1 MKKLL
6 LLIFA
11 VASTLGFAQTQV
23 APFLTPAP
31 QFFDANGNPL
41 TGGKVCF
48 FAAGTTTPQA
58 TYSEST
64 GTTLNSNPVVL
75 NSAGFP
81 QSGAIF
87 LTTAAYKIVTAASTA
102 NSQCSPAISTV
113 DNVTWSNLASTL
125 TTLTVNGAT
134 KVASGTAATSGANQS
149 SPNNSTCGNYW
160 NGTASAQDCWA
171 WTDTFGTG
179 TNPTSTLTLTHSG
192 SSGTTALNFAPPLTF
207 GTINVTGN
215 ASVGNNLA
223 VTNNATVGGTL
234 GVTGLSTVGS
244 SSVTGNETVGGTFG
258 VTGLSTLAS
267 LTVTGN
273 TTFSVLNA
281 NNIESVIY
289 ADQATGAD
297 CGAKINA
304 QDVALGSNPG
314 QIVVNRACGTTW
326 TTAVS
331 LGANHSLVF
340 NQPGL
345 FTLSAA
351 VTMGQGS
358 AMSGLPNSTVGNPC
372 DNLAGTCLRAANTS
386 NLSALVIVSGSG
398 VIIRNVSLDG
408 NKANN
413 PTGGVGLK
421 TNLSARTKLENMWIE
436 NFPSHGWWVVSSGTS
451 NQSAVPKVSSSVFLN
466 NSGDGVY
473 IVGSSDFFAQDSNEF
488 ESNGIKASVNTSAG
502 GVATFVSGSAWS
514 SDASLVGT
522 LVQING
528 IPCQVS
534 AVTLTTFSTAHC
546 RSSVNSLTGAIV
558 YWGGGIELSDSGAAR
573 IIGSDFGG
581 NFGPSIVMY
590 GVGAGLTSIQ
600 NQVVA
605 NQFGN
610 NFTQEIMVLADG
622 IGDDQTFTAGE
633 EDISNNTFL
642 NKNGSAQANT
652 FDDVFL
658 RDSQNDT
665 ITANNFSS
673 GTITTRWYVQVT
685 EHTAGVGINE
695 NVAVNSFNA
704 GSLGTGTLN
713 CPNTNGCPVVI
724 IRPLINA
731 GVSQGSGLKH
741 QRNTGCTTAAGV
753 GSVCNP
759 ATITWATAF
768 PDTSYSVSCT
778 AVFSG
783 GQGFIEITKTAAA
796 IGISLINAAAAAV
809 TVTET
814 DCIAIHD

>member
-11 VASTLGFAQTQV
+11 LASTLGFAQTQV

-64 GTTLNSNPVVL
+64 GTTLNANPVIL

-87 LTTAAYKIVTAASTA
+87 LTSAAYKIVTSASTA
-102 NSQCSPAISTV
+102 NSQCSPAVSSV

-125 TTLTVNGAT
+125 TSLTVTGNT
-134 KVASGTAATSGANQS
+134 TIKPNTPATSLANQG
-149 SPNNSTCGNYW
+149 SPTHCLVGFYFNVTSLPDQWCFQVILGSGPN
-160 NGTASAQDCWA
+160 A
-171 WTDTFGTG
+171 
-179 TNPTSTLTLTHSG
+179 TSTLTLTHSG

-223 VTNNATVGGTL
+223 VTNNETVGGTL

-244 SSVTGNETVGGTFG
+244 SSVTGNESVGGTFG

-281 NNIESVIY
+281 NNIESVLF

-304 QDVALGSNPG
+304 QDVALGANPG

-340 NQPGL
+340 NQPGV

-358 AMSGLPNSTVGNPC
+358 AISGLPNSTVGNPC
-372 DNLAGTCLRAANTS
+372 DNLNGTCLREANAS
-386 NLSALVIVSGSG
+386 NLPSLVIVSGSG
-398 VIIRNVSLDG
+398 AIIRNVSLDG

-413 PTGGVGLK
+413 PSGGVGLK
-421 TNLSARTKLENMWIE
+421 TNLSARTKLENVWIE
-436 NFPSHGWWVVSSGTS
+436 NFPSHGWWIVSSGTS
-451 NQSAVPKVSSSVFLN
+451 NQSAVPKVSSSVFLSN
-466 NSGDGVY
+466 GGDGIY
-473 IVGSSDFFAQDSNEF
+473 SVGTSDFFAQDSNEF
-488 ESNGIKASVNTSAG
+488 EANGIKATVNTSG
-502 GVATFVSGSAWS
+502 SGVATFVSGSTWS
-514 SDASLVGT
+514 SDASLVGS

-581 NFGPSIVMY
+581 NFGPGIVMY
-590 GVGAGLTSIQ
+590 GVGGGLTSIQ

-642 NKNGSAQANT
+642 NKNASAQANT

-724 IRPLINA
+724 IRELISS
-731 GVSQGSGLKH
+731 GVSQGAGLKH
-741 QRNTGCTTAAGV
+741 QRVAGCTTAAPA
-753 GSVCNP
+753 GSVCNV
-759 ATITWATAF
+759 TLTWTSAF
-768 PDTSYSVSCT
+768 PDTSYTFSCSG
-778 AVFSG
+778 VFSA
-783 GQGFIEITKTAAA
+783 GQGFSVFTKAAA
-796 IGISLINAAAAAV
+796 TIGIALINFASSAITA
-809 TVTET
+809 TEF